1 MDRKS
6 KAELVTRFLQALRFG
21 QLDTLAQCLAED
33 AIWQIPKSSPPPF
46 GGRHQGR
53 DNILAI
59 LAESLP
65 NMFLPDIGGIE
76 IADLIIE
83 NDKAVAEVTISGQTA
98 ANRHYEN
105 QYVFIIKLIDNKIL
119 EFKEHLD
126 TQHANDIFWS

>member
-1 MDRKS
+1 MNRES

-21 QLDTLAQCLAED
+21 QIDTLAQCLDEN

-53 DNILAI
+53 DNILGI
-59 LAESLP
+59 LEASLP

-83 NDKAVAEVTISGQTA
+83 NDKVVAEVTISGQTA

-105 QYVFIIKLIDNKIL
+105 QYVFIITLAGEKIL
-119 EFKEHLD
+119 SFKEHLD